1 MSHVGLWS
9 SKNGKKSSRNT
20 SFTLCWLMT
29 LREETDDARL
39 ILLLTKYACRVK
51 KKWLL
56 LSITHQ
62 KSPEEERLY
71 RSSELA
77 KQFPRM
83 RRRNVSS
90 LTFEKLF
97 VWLKNKGKPPTLR
110 ICGMQRQV
118 REHFYDD
125 IFHTAWTVSA
135 TTLVK
140 TFVIISAG
148 YRLFNSSVLGQAELK
163 KTVNWKFSL
172 TS

>member
-1 MSHVGLWS
+1 
-9 SKNGKKSSRNT
+9 
-20 SFTLCWLMT
+20 MT

-77 KQFPRM
+77 KQFPLL

-90 LTFEKLF
+90 LTFDKLF
-97 VWLKNKGKPPTLR
+97 DRVKNKGKPPHTQNLR
-110 ICGMQRQV
+110 NA
-118 REHFYDD
+118 E
-125 IFHTAWTVSA
+125 
-135 TTLVK
+135 
-140 TFVIISAG
+140 IS
-148 YRLFNSSVLGQAELK
+148 S
-163 KTVNWKFSL
+163 
-172 TS
+172 

>member
-20 SFTLCWLMT
+20 SLTSCWLMT

-56 LSITHQ
+56 LNITHQ

-90 LTFEKLF
+90 LYLKTFDKLF
-97 VWLKNKGKPPTLR
+97 VWLKNTGKNPPRSESAECRDFDLSLIHIWRCRRSTLCR
-110 ICGMQRQV
+110 SRWSPY
-118 REHFYDD
+118 H
-125 IFHTAWTVSA
+125 
-135 TTLVK
+135 
-140 TFVIISAG
+140 
-148 YRLFNSSVLGQAELK
+148 
-163 KTVNWKFSL
+163 
-172 TS
+172 